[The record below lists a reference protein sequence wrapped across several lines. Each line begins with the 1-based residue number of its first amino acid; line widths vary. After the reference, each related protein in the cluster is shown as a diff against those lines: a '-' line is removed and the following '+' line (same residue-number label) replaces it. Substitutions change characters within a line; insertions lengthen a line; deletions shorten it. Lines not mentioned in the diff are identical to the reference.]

1 MPPYLVS
8 SGLKKRDTPDDDS
21 IESATKE
28 KKKGKKTDGKQKGGG
43 KDLGTLIKNHNQ
55 VREWDCKAVYKQLFT
70 HKVIATTPA
79 FNSSGITT
87 CNKWHAQGHCFEN
100 CDRKETHKNFPDEA
114 HKQAYAKWVKKLKE
128 DHSKP

>member
-43 KDLGTLIKNHNQ
+43 KVPEQ
-55 VREWDCKAVYKQLFT
+55 
-70 HKVIATTPA
+70 
-79 FNSSGITT
+79 GIEDRPPQRDRQFQ
-87 CNKWHAQGHCFEN
+87 HGAAQ
-100 CDRKETHKNFPDEA
+100 D
-114 HKQAYAKWVKKLKE
+114 
-128 DHSKP
+128 